1 MLSCILC
8 CHCEETQRNALW
20 LCWHSIRE
28 LKGEKPKDVRNVF
41 SKSAKASHHFR
52 CHLQFPEQQSAY
64 QIAFRCTPALLPQI
78 MSGQNIEG
86 FYAHVI
92 VTVIIQLVN
101 VSTCMHSTDPPPL
114 NLPKINAQ
122 PSKPTQP
129 PTLNVLWP
137 LESATGADS
146 EDTAFWFRF
155 L

>member
-8 CHCEETQRNALW
+8 FHCEETQRNALW

-92 VTVIIQLVN
+92 VTVIIQLVTFVTKRN
-101 VSTCMHSTDPPPL
+101 RQERLRSD
-114 NLPKINAQ
+114 
-122 PSKPTQP
+122 
-129 PTLNVLWP
+129 
-137 LESATGADS
+137 EGRDRGAKVPR
-146 EDTAFWFRF
+146 ALKRPGC
-155 L
+155 